1 MDAFSGYNQISMHE
15 SDQEKTAFMTDK
27 DLYCYKVMPFG
38 LKNMEVTYQRL
49 VKKMFHEQI
58 GWNMEVYVNDMLIK
72 TVQGKDHVLDL
83 SEAFDTLRRYKMK
96 LNPSKWAFGIALGKF
111 LSFLASLRGIEAYLE
126 KVRAILEM

>member
-15 SDQEKTAFMTDK
+15 SDQEKMAFMTDK

-38 LKNMEVTYQRL
+38 LKNMEMTYQRL
-49 VKKMFHEQI
+49 VNKMFHEQI

-72 TVQGKDHVLDL
+72 TVQAKDHVLDL

-111 LSFLASLRGIEAYLE
+111 LSFLVSMRGIEAYPE